1 VFPALF
7 VSLKIL
13 SKHESDWS
21 PTRFAVV
28 ALFVAVLSGNYNVF
42 LGQITWFQSLPAYLI
57 RKALIALFVL
67 KGGGV
72 QYG

>member
-1 VFPALF
+1 
-7 VSLKIL
+7 
-13 SKHESDWS
+13 
-21 PTRFAVV
+21 
-28 ALFVAVLSGNYNVF
+28 VAVLSGNYNVF